1 MPRVLFVCSSD
12 RTRAPLAAALFQ
24 ALAAQE
30 GLEECPCDS
39 AGIRAQ
45 HGQHIAPEV
54 EKVLAERG
62 LLPRRLGVQLLT
74 PKLIKSSELI
84 LCMTQN
90 QEKELTTRF
99 VSARNK
105 TRTLMSILRT
115 EKDIFDPN
123 HLSLEK
129 FRDCLQM
136 MEPALQE
143 LVQRLL

>member
-24 ALAAQE
+24 KTADQE
-30 GLEECPCDS
+30 GLDDCPCDS
-39 AGIRAQ
+39 AGLRAQ

-62 LLPRRLGVQLLT
+62 LEPRRLGVQLLT

-84 LCMTQN
+84 LCMTSN
-90 QEKELTTRF
+90 QEKELLTRF

-105 TRTLMSILRT
+105 TRTLMSILREET
-115 EKDIFDPN
+115 DVFDPN
-123 HLSLEK
+123 HLPLEK
-129 FRDCLQM
+129 FRACLDM
-136 MEPALQE
+136 MEPAIRE

>member
-24 ALAAQE
+24 KTAAQE
-30 GLEECPCDS
+30 GLDDCPCAS
-39 AGIRAQ
+39 AGLRAQ

-62 LLPRRLGVQLLT
+62 LEPRRLGVQLLT

-84 LCMTQN
+84 LCMTSN
-90 QEKELTTRF
+90 QEKELLTRF

-105 TRTLMSILRT
+105 TRTLMSILREET
-115 EKDIFDPN
+115 DVFDPN
-123 HLSLEK
+123 HLPLEK
-129 FRDCLQM
+129 FRACLDM
-136 MEPALQE
+136 MEPAIRE